1 MREMLYA
8 RCLSKAIRRIAPD
21 IFLGLYTTDEVVDSE
36 RIDESKVIR
45 DEEGRVVT
53 IKI

>member
-1 MREMLYA
+1 MLYA

-21 IFLGLYTTDEVVDSE
+21 IFLGLYTTDEAVDSE
-36 RIDESKVIR
+36 RVDESKVVR
-45 DEEGRVVT
+45 DDEGHVVT